1 MNYKAVPFEQRIK
14 DNVKNYGMDHLY
26 QIDAIAEC
34 MKALNALS
42 GLEVLL
48 TERHGE
54 KVVSVGNFAGFTPD
68 VVGDP
73 GRKIRVYGRTVAHL
87 YAKTDSVAADKREE
101 AEKLDRKSTRLNS
114 SHMA

>member
-14 DNVKNYGMDHLY
+14 DNVKNYGLDHLY

-34 MKALNALS
+34 MRALCSMS

-54 KVVSVGNFAGFTPD
+54 KVISVGNFAGFSPEG
-68 VVGDP
+68 VGEP
-73 GRKIRVYGRTVAHL
+73 GRKIRVYGSTSAQL
-87 YAKTDSVAADKREE
+87 YA
-101 AEKLDRKSTRLNS
+101 
-114 SHMA
+114 